1 MSSISESPTPAAAS
15 ARIGSFACRQLGQDG
30 KPDSIGKLTNAQPF
44 HHARPMHLDRAHADA
59 KFVCDHLVL
68 LSRLQRIEHFA
79 LARTEYRNTSRRR
92 SNLDAAPTEAFV
104 LGTNR

>member
-44 HHARPMHLDRAHADA
+44 HHARPMHLD
-59 KFVCDHLVL
+59 CDHLVL

-79 LARTEYRNTSRRR
+79 LARTEYRNTSRRL
-92 SNLDAAPTEAFV
+92 SNLDAAPPGALV